1 VKDFEDFEPILR
13 PIKWRRI
20 SAINGRGELLLGSDE
35 LSIGPG
41 AMVIA
46 PPGVLLRG
54 PKGGKPL
61 TRNGWRQAR
70 WGPDG
75 EGNVLVDQ
83 APPKALIEV
92 DLGQVVEDLSGWAPE
107 HLVWVAGIVERNM
120 RVLIGRMRRDCRGVL
135 ADGYER
141 AFEELTEL
149 HRGADEA
156 FARVRNRREVPG
168 WLTEG
173 HFSGMRHAYLLTLSQ
188 DEAAHKRAEP
198 DSSHSQV
205 SR

>member
-1 VKDFEDFEPILR
+1 MERFEDFEPGSR
-13 PIKWRRI
+13 PIEWRRI
-20 SAINGRGELLLGSDE
+20 NAINGRGDLLHGSDE
-35 LSIGPG
+35 VGPNPG

-54 PKGGKPL
+54 PEGGKPL
-61 TRNGWRQAR
+61 THEGWRQAR
-70 WGPDG
+70 WEPDR
-75 EGNVLVDQ
+75 EGNLLVDQ
-83 APPKALIEV
+83 APPRALIEV
-92 DLGQVVEDLSGWAPE
+92 DLGQIVEDLSVWAPQ

-141 AFEELTEL
+141 AFAELIEL
-149 HRGADEA
+149 HCEADNA
-156 FARVRNRREVPG
+156 FARVRARPRVPR

-188 DEAAHKRAEP
+188 DAAAYERAEAQ
-198 DSSHSQV
+198 SKRV

>member
-1 VKDFEDFEPILR
+1 MKYFEDFEPASRL
-13 PIKWRRI
+13 IKWRPI
-20 SAINGRGELLLGSDE
+20 NAINGRGDLLYGSDE
-35 LSIGPG
+35 WGPSPG

-54 PKGGKPL
+54 PEGGEPL
-61 TRNGWRQAR
+61 THKGWRLAR
-70 WGPDG
+70 WGPDP

-83 APPKALIEV
+83 APPKALAVI
-92 DLGQVVEDLSGWAPE
+92 DLGQVVEDLSVWAPE

-141 AFEELTEL
+141 AFDELMEL
-149 HRGADEA
+149 LCDADEA
-156 FARVRNRREVPG
+156 FARVRARREVPR

-188 DEAAHKRAEP
+188 DEEAYERAES
-198 DSSHSQV
+198 DSHRV